1 MDGHYTDDSI
11 LGFQSESSQP
21 DERLQR
27 LQQRQQ
33 QQLQLQPEG
42 GRNFKYPPK
51 PARRGLLSKE
61 ERTERKE
68 RYDRIEV
75 LTRELTVAVRDEM
88 KRRKELWDVEGDR
101 EEEEFWESRKQEV
114 YKGLEELAGE
124 IQRAFRDRRKEAVL
138 ELWSK
143 ELEERRA
150 SSSASTRP
158 ERSRSRRSSGRDE
171 G

>member
-1 MDGHYTDDSI
+1 MDDHFTNDSI

-21 DERLQR
+21 EERLQR
-27 LQQRQQ
+27 LQRLQQ
-33 QQLQLQPEG
+33 QQQQQQPEG
-42 GRNFKYPPK
+42 SGNFKYPSRST
-51 PARRGLLSKE
+51 RRTRLSKE
-61 ERTERKE
+61 ERTERKD
-68 RYDRIEV
+68 RYDRIEA

-88 KRRKELWDVEGDR
+88 TRRKELWDVEGDR

-138 ELWSK
+138 EMWSK

-150 SSSASTRP
+150 TSSAAMRP
-158 ERSRSRRSSGRDE
+158 ERSRRSSGRDE